1 MEKLTE
7 EKIRRIV
14 REELLKIEKEKYKD
28 LINPNEKDNPKEI
41 IDTKKDD
48 RKDGEIQKQI

>member
-1 MEKLTE
+1 METVDELVRK
-7 EKIRRIV
+7 IV
-14 REELLKIEKEKYKD
+14 REELLKIEKEKSKD